1 MRAALQIAAQDLR
14 LFLRDR
20 ANLPGL
26 LIIPSVLTLVIGFV
40 NSGGGGSPGPLRV
53 DVVDLDQSSVSA
65 AYRVALVEA
74 NSSLVLCPH
83 PDDTDDECA
92 LEGIP
97 LGEGLA
103 SARLREG
110 TSLATIVIPAG
121 LEETLQRGGQASLAY
136 RSRADFEASAY
147 VQQAAIAAA
156 QRVGGP
162 AASAALAAQAVESF
176 TGRAADG
183 AARAGLYSRAEAFWR
198 SPPIQVTVESTDPQD
213 LAQERRQNGL
223 GQSVPGMGAMFVML
237 TVFGGMSALV
247 VERKQGT
254 LQRLATMP
262 VRRGE
267 IVGGKVLARFGLG
280 LLQYLVVLVVG
291 LMAGLRLGGDLLGLL
306 VIALAFT
313 LAVTTLSFAV
323 GSRLENESQSFGLSL
338 LLTLILAPLG
348 GAWWPLEIVPPFMR
362 TLGHVSPV
370 AWAMDGYRQLIFE
383 NGTLGGVLLP
393 VIVLFLYA
401 GAGYL
406 LGVRRI
412 RLD

>member
-20 ANLPGL
+20 GNLPGL
-26 LIIPSVLTLVIGFV
+26 LVIPSVLTLVIAFV
-40 NSGGGGSPGPLRV
+40 NSGGGGTPGPLRV
-53 DVVDLDQSSVSA
+53 DVIDLDQSSTSA
-65 AYRVALVEA
+65 AYGVALVAA
-74 NSSLVLCPH
+74 NSSLLLCGIPG
-83 PDDTDDECA
+83 DTDEECA
-92 LEGIP
+92 LEGGT
-97 LGEGLA
+97 LDENLA
-103 SARLREG
+103 ADRLREG
-110 TSLATIVIPAG
+110 TSLATIVIPGG
-121 LEETLQRGGQASLAY
+121 LEETLLAGGQASLAF

-147 VQQAAIAAA
+147 VEQAAIAAA

-162 AASAALAAQAVESF
+162 AASAALAAQAVESL
-176 TGRAADG
+176 TGQHPDNASRASLY
-183 AARAGLYSRAEAFWR
+183 ARAETVWR
-198 SPPIQVTVESTDPQD
+198 TPPIQVQVESTDPQD
-213 LAQERRQNGL
+213 LVQERRQNGL

-262 VRRGE
+262 LRRAE

-280 LLQYLVVLVVG
+280 LLQYLVVLIVG
-291 LMAGLRLGGDLLGLL
+291 LIAGLHLGGDLLGLL

-323 GSRLENESQSFGLSL
+323 GSRLENESQAHGLSL

-383 NGTLGGVLLP
+383 GGSLAGVLLP
-393 VIVLFLYA
+393 VAILFLYA

-406 LGVRRI
+406 LGIRRI

>member
-1 MRAALQIAAQDLR
+1 MRTVFQIAFQDLR

-20 ANLPGL
+20 GNLPGL
-26 LIIPSVLTLVIGFV
+26 LVIPSVLTLVIAFV
-40 NSGGGGSPGPLRV
+40 NSGGGGSSGPLRV
-53 DVVDLDQSSVSA
+53 DVIDRDQSATSA

-92 LEGIP
+92 LEGMP
-97 LGEGLA
+97 LDEDLA
-103 SARLREG
+103 ADRLRGG

-121 LEETLQRGGQASLAY
+121 LGTTLGDGGQASLTF
-136 RSRADFEASAY
+136 RSRADFESSAY

-162 AASAALAAQAVESF
+162 AASADLAAQAVESL
-176 TGRAADG
+176 TGRQPDS
-183 AARAGLYSRAEAFWR
+183 AARASLYSRAQIFWVT
-198 SPPIQVTVESTDPQD
+198 PPIQVALESTDPED

-262 VRRGE
+262 IRRAE
-267 IVGGKVLARFGLG
+267 IVGGKALARFGLG
-280 LLQYLVVLVVG
+280 LLQYVVVLVVG
-291 LMAGLRLGGDLLGLL
+291 LIAGLHLGGDLVGLL

-323 GSRLENESQSFGLSL
+323 GSRLENETQSMGLSL
-338 LLTLILAPLG
+338 LLTLVLAPLG
-348 GAWWPLEIVPPFMR
+348 GAWWPLEIVPAFMR
-362 TLGHVSPV
+362 TLGHISPV

-401 GAGYL
+401 GAGYV